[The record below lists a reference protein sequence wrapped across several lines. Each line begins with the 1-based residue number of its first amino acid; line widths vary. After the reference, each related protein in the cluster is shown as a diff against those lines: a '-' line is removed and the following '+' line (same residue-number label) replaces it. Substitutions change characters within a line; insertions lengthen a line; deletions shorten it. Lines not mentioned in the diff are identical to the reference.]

1 MRKLKYQISLNIT
14 MGINCCFA
22 HLGLKDSV
30 LQSLAYQQVF
40 TVWNGLEGGKNER
53 RGVGEGSG
61 TRS

>member
-40 TVWNGLEGGKNER
+40 TVWNGLEGASQWE
-53 RGVGEGSG
+53 E
-61 TRS
+61 